1 MSSFLPRCSQWLVAE
16 ANLIMDENRTVRKA
30 RPKSAG
36 KGGKNTQKSY
46 AGQKRT
52 RPNKKDGLNKKK
64 VLKKSPARS
73 RRSRR
78 AGGSVWPPST
88 NPLHEAWAVHSYR
101 SINSRMVLSTH

>member
-1 MSSFLPRCSQWLVAE
+1 MSSFLPRSSQWLVAE

-36 KGGKNTQKSY
+36 KGSKNTQKSY

-64 VLKKSPARS
+64 VLKKISCTQPAFTS
-73 RRSRR
+73 RRRLGL
-78 AGGSVWPPST
+78 AT
-88 NPLHEAWAVHSYR
+88 LD
-101 SINSRMVLSTH
+101 

>member
-1 MSSFLPRCSQWLVAE
+1 MVAE
-16 ANLIMDENRTVRKA
+16 ANLIMDENHTVRKA

-64 VLKKSPARS
+64 VLKNLLHA
-73 RRSRR
+73 
-78 AGGSVWPPST
+78 AVLFFLGGSMVPRFQDRPSRT
-88 NPLHEAWAVHSYR
+88 KNRVRIWDLKNRPQAQDRLG
-101 SINSRMVLSTH
+101 